1 HLSRHHPPGAEV
13 SPHAGPGA
21 RRVLVTGAST
31 PRFFSRPGT
40 PVYVWHYLGERPQE
54 ITEEEA

>member
-1 HLSRHHPPGAEV
+1 M